1 VSDQAAAAPRYP
13 GSAQEFRR
21 DLGRALRTAR
31 DSAGYSQ
38 EQLARR
44 TGHARSTISMAER
57 GAQDMS
63 RVFWQRCDAALA
75 PEPALAA
82 LYEQLAH
89 IRAATRSLQGTRTPE
104 EAVAAY
110 ESLGWGAETERGR
123 VTLVAG
129 AGVDALEVPRA
140 TGVLAIHWWLYT
152 KGAPDEIRGLPGL
165 PSPASALTVI
175 AAGDRF
181 FFLTQPGAFPW
192 EEAEPGPGSLDG
204 GAGGAEVRWHAAGS
218 RIPAPPSSSVSGH
231 RAEWAHPPPARPRLA
246 DPVVLLDLLSRVSV
260 MTQHRDRVL
269 TLPGGLR
276 VVPAT
281 SSPQPGG
288 AR

>member
-1 VSDQAAAAPRYP
+1 MSDPAAAPRHP
-13 GSAQEFRR
+13 GTAQEFRR

-31 DSAGYSQ
+31 DTAGYSQ

-89 IRAATRSLQGTRTPE
+89 IRAATRSLLGTRTPE

-110 ESLGWGAETERGR
+110 QSLGWGAEADRGR
-123 VTLVAG
+123 VALVAG

-175 AAGDRF
+175 AAGGRF

-192 EEAEPGPGSLDG
+192 AEAEPGPGSLDG
-204 GAGGAEVRWHAAGS
+204 GAGGAEVRWHAGGS
-218 RIPAPPSSSVSGH
+218 RIPAPPSAPASGH
-231 RAEWAHPPPARPRLA
+231 LAEWAHPPPARPRLA
-246 DPVVLLDLLSRVSV
+246 DPVVLLDLLSRVAV
-260 MTQHRDRVL
+260 MTHHRDRVL